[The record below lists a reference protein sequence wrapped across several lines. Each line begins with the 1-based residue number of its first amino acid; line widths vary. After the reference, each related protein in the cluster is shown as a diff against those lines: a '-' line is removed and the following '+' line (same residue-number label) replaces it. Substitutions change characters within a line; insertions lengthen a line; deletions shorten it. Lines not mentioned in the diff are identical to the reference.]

1 MDQKHQALVDQVN
14 RISPLNPVMLDLLA
28 ALQNEDSQASD
39 LKRIIESD
47 ANTSATILKI
57 ANSPFYGMPSRIH
70 SIQDACV
77 LLGYD
82 QLKNIIYATALDQ
95 ATNKGPHVKWRHDL
109 RSHTIATA
117 IICNELGKRD
127 MATSG
132 KGYASGLLHE
142 LGKQV
147 MLAEFPDEFS
157 EYMAV
162 ADSDQASSFKELFAE
177 VGDVLAKR
185 WRLPDSLRAC
195 IRYHREPEQ
204 APTEFSAI
212 VKLVSNAHGI
222 ANEQGYPSP
231 GESSTR
237 LGGTTE
243 DQPEIDALLSS
254 IKQRLDDAL
263 GQATEAA
270 SC

>member
-57 ANSPFYGMPSRIH
+57 ANSPFYGMSGRIH

-82 QLKNIIYATALDQ
+82 QLKNIIYATALDH
-95 ATNKGPHVKWRHDL
+95 ATNKGPHVKWRHAL
-109 RSHTIATA
+109 RNHTIATA
-117 IICNELGKRD
+117 IICNELGGRD
-127 MATSG
+127 MTAGG

-142 LGKQV
+142 LGKQI
-147 MLAEFPDEFS
+147 MLAEFPDEFN
-157 EYMAV
+157 EYMSV
-162 ADSDQASSFKELFAE
+162 TDSDQVSSFMELFAE

-195 IRYHREPEQ
+195 IRYHRKPEQ
-204 APTEFSAI
+204 APAEFSAI
-212 VKLVSNAHGI
+212 VNLVANAHNI

-231 GESSTR
+231 GELPVR
-237 LGGTTE
+237 REEPAEGEATT
-243 DQPEIDALLSS
+243 DSLLPS
-254 IKQRLDDAL
+254 IRQRLDDEL
-263 GQATEAA
+263 GHATEAA

>member
-1 MDQKHQALVDQVN
+1 MDEKHQALIDQVN

-39 LKRIIESD
+39 LRRIIESD

-57 ANSPFYGMPSRIH
+57 ANSPFYGMSGRIH
-70 SIQDACV
+70 SVQDACV

-82 QLKNIIYATALDQ
+82 QLKNIIYATALEE
-95 ATNKGPHVKWRHDL
+95 ATNKGPHVKWRHQL
-109 RSHTIATA
+109 RCHTVATA
-117 IICNELGKRD
+117 IICSELGRYD
-127 MATSG
+127 AATKG

-147 MLAEFPDEFS
+147 ILAEFPDEFS

-162 ADSDQASSFKELFAE
+162 ADSEEANSFNQLFAE
-177 VGDVLAKR
+177 MGDVLGKR

-195 IRYHREPEQ
+195 IRYHRVPKQ
-204 APTEFSAI
+204 SPVEFSPI
-212 VKLVSNAHGI
+212 VDLVATSHTLAS
-222 ANEQGYPSP
+222 EQGYPSP
-231 GESSTR
+231 GESQAAHTR
-237 LGGTTE
+237 TTDE
-243 DQPEIDALLSS
+243 QEKIDTLLPS
-254 IKQRLDDAL
+254 IKQHLDEALAQMMDAV
-263 GQATEAA
+263 